1 MSHYDHNKVADRFI
15 RYAKVFTQSAEGVAD
30 TPSTGCQRDLARM
43 LHQELLDMGA
53 ADVVYDEDKCYV
65 YATVPGNLP
74 VDAEAQAALDA
85 RADKD
90 AKRRENLAPI
100 IGLMAHMDTSD
111 GVDGTGH
118 GVHPCIIENYDG
130 GEIVLDADA
139 GIAMNPKDYPDL
151 NGKAGK
157 TLIVTD
163 GHSVLGGDDKAGV
176 TAIMEAA
183 QFYLTHPEI
192 AHPTFRICF
201 TPDEEVGN
209 GVLNIN
215 LEEFAV
221 DYGYTVDG
229 SYVGGIEYENFN
241 AASAHVTVQGKSTHP
256 GDAKGKMINALLV
269 VMEFNSLLPAHET
282 PAETEGYEGF
292 YHLENMHGE
301 CDCAEMDYIL
311 RDHDLGKLQDKKAHL
326 EQAASVINA
335 RYGDGTVTLEIKDS
349 YYNMA
354 EKVRPHMHLITN
366 ATDAMQELGI
376 QPETLPI
383 RGGTD
388 GCQLSYRGVPCPNLG
403 NGAYQ
408 YHSRYEFVVV
418 EEMVQAAEVLLRILN
433 KYAAFRL
440 D

>member
-1 MSHYDHNKVADRFI
+1 MGHYVKSMVAERFL
-15 RYAKVFTQSAEGVAD
+15 RYAQIFTQSAEGVAD
-30 TPSTGCQRDLARM
+30 TPSTACQRDLAQ
-43 LHQELLDMGA
+43 LLYQELQDMGA
-53 ADVVYDEDKCYV
+53 AEVVYDEDKCYV
-65 YATVPGNLP
+65 YATIPGNIP
-74 VDAEAQAALDA
+74 VDAAQLEA
-85 RADKD
+85 RADKA

-118 GVHPCIIENYDG
+118 GVHPRIIENYDG
-130 GEIVLDADA
+130 SEIILDTDA
-139 GIAMNPKDYPDL
+139 GIRMAPADYPDL
-151 NGKAGK
+151 AGK
-157 TLIVTD
+157 EGQTLIVTD

-176 TAIMEAA
+176 TAIMETAR
-183 QFYLTHPEI
+183 FYLTHPEI
-192 AHPTFRICF
+192 AHPAFRICF

-215 LEEFAV
+215 LDEFAV

-241 AASAHVTVQGKSTHP
+241 AASAHVTVHGKSTHP
-256 GDAKGKMINALLV
+256 GDAKGKMINAILV
-269 VMEFNSLLPAHET
+269 ASEFNALLPERET
-282 PAETEGYEGF
+282 PFYTEGYEGF
-292 YHLENMHGE
+292 YHLESIHGE
-301 CDCAEMDYIL
+301 CDLAEMDYIL
-311 RDHDLGKLQDKKAHL
+311 RDHDLAKLQDKKARL
-326 EQAASVINA
+326 EDAARIINM
-335 RYGDGTVTLEIKDS
+335 RYGDGTITLEIKDS

-354 EKVRPHMHLITN
+354 DKVRPHMHLVTN

-376 QPETLPI
+376 RPETLPI

-388 GCQLSYRGVPCPNLG
+388 GCQLSYRGIPCPNLG

-433 KYAAFRL
+433 KYAAFTL